1 MLKISDETRN
11 RIESGLVNWN
21 DSNSDARKRFE
32 ASQKY
37 WDRVF
42 EPLKKAFEDSERL
55 TEYDYNIRV
64 TPCDYF

>member
-1 MLKISDETRN
+1 MLKISDETRK